1 MRSATSAPFGG
12 RSGLNWLPHLPT
24 SARTRPCSFIEQDR
38 CACAL
43 PCSFIEQGQHS
54 DDGHPIFLLLYS
66 VFLLF
71 PARAVIVAVR
81 GGVQSREMRWKTRP
95 GRIIGR
101 LTILGLLRVNTR
113 VLSSVGYR
121 SCATGGTFMGMLLLR
136 KCADP
141 TEYIHR

>member
-12 RSGLNWLPHLPT
+12 RSVLDWLPLIPT
-24 SARTRPCSFIEQDR
+24 SACTRPCSFIEQDR
-38 CACAL
+38 YACAL
-43 PCSFIEQGQHS
+43 PCSFIEQDQHS
-54 DDGHPIFLLLYS
+54 DDDRPFFLLLYS
-66 VFLLF
+66 LFLLF

-101 LTILGLLRVNTR
+101 LTILGLPCVNTR
-113 VLSSVGYR
+113 VVSSVGYR
-121 SCATGGTFMGMLLLR
+121 SCATGGTFMGMLLLG